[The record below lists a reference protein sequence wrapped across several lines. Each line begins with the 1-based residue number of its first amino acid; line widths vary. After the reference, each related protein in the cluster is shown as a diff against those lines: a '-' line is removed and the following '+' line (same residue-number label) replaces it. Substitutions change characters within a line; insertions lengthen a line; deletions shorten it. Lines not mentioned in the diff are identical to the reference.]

1 MESGLWQLP
10 LGISPP
16 NSPFPAARA
25 PTNLRAMKR
34 VLSWLIL
41 SLLVLGL
48 YNPSSVEAADTKP
61 PGIAAAE
68 TLSQV
73 TGIAISPLMG
83 VGTVGAYR
91 YFQTPAPQRAN
102 LSWYAQ
108 PWFWGPALLI
118 VGLCF
123 LKDALGPAVPT
134 ALKKPFDIVEVFE
147 NKLSGLVAT
156 GAIVPMAL
164 DMFRTFAPE
173 TQAGLES
180 AGFAALDLSRLWGAL
195 MVPFA
200 LLVYGIV
207 FIVSHTINILI
218 LISPFASV
226 DAALKAFRLFLLSTV
241 AGTSF
246 LSPKLG
252 ALWAALIILCCVPLA
267 GWALRL
273 AIFGHVFAWDL
284 LTFARTRT
292 RVGSK
297 PSVAFLARKVA
308 GVPRRTYGT
317 VRRDEAGNLT
327 FTYRRWMVLP
337 PRTITLPQ
345 GSHAIG
351 RGVLHPE
358 LLITEGESSEDI
370 LDFPPRYNTHEDA
383 LAAALNL
390 REVRPVGLR
399 AAIHWLKSL
408 LGFGPALP
416 EPTTSPA

>member
-1 MESGLWQLP
+1 
-10 LGISPP
+10 
-16 NSPFPAARA
+16 
-25 PTNLRAMKR
+25 MKR

-48 YNPSSVEAADTKP
+48 YTPPRVEAADTKP

-73 TGIAISPLMG
+73 TGIAISPLLG
-83 VGTVGAYR
+83 VGAVGAYR
-91 YFQTPAPQRAN
+91 YIQTPAPQRAK

-134 ALKKPFDIVEVFE
+134 ALKKPFDVIEVFE

-164 DMFRTFAPE
+164 DMFKTFAPE
-173 TQAGLES
+173 SQAGLAG
-180 AGFAALDLSRLWGAL
+180 AGFAALDLSSLWGAL

-200 LLVYGIV
+200 L
-207 FIVSHTINILI
+207 

-252 ALWAALIILCCVPLA
+252 AVWSILIILCCIPLS

-273 AIFGHVFAWDL
+273 AIFGHTFAWDL

-292 RVGSK
+292 QVDK
-297 PSVAFLARKVA
+297 APWAFLARKVA
-308 GVPRRTYGT
+308 GVPRRTLGRIT
-317 VRRDEAGNLT
+317 RNDAGNLA
-327 FTYRRWMVLP
+327 FTYRRWLVMP
-337 PRTITLPQ
+337 ARTITLPANR
-345 GSHAIG
+345 HAVG
-351 RGVLHPE
+351 RGFLHPE
-358 LLITEGESSEDI
+358 LLEVTAEGTDDI
-370 LDFPPRYNTHEDA
+370 LDFPPRYNTHESN
-383 LAAALNL
+383 LASGLGLA
-390 REVRPVGLR
+390 EVHDVGLR
-399 AAIHWLKSL
+399 AAISWLKEL
-408 LGFGPALP
+408 LGFGTAAPQSAR
-416 EPTTSPA
+416 A

>member
-1 MESGLWQLP
+1 
-10 LGISPP
+10 
-16 NSPFPAARA
+16 
-25 PTNLRAMKR
+25 MKR

-48 YNPSSVEAADTKP
+48 YAPPKVEAADTKP

-73 TGIAISPLMG
+73 TGIAISPLLG
-83 VGTVGAYR
+83 VGAVGAYR
-91 YFQTPAPQRAN
+91 YIQTPPPQRAK

-134 ALKKPFDIVEVFE
+134 ALKKPFDVIEVFE

-164 DMFRTFAPE
+164 DMFKTFAPE
-173 TQAGLES
+173 SQAGLAG
-180 AGFAALDLSRLWGAL
+180 AGFAALDLSSLWGAL

-207 FIVSHTINILI
+207 FIVSHAINILI

-252 ALWAALIILCCVPLA
+252 AFWSILIILCCVPLA

-273 AIFGHVFAWDL
+273 AIFGHTFAWDL

-292 RVGSK
+292 QVDK
-297 PSVAFLARKVA
+297 APWAFLARKVS
-308 GVPRRTYGT
+308 GVPRRTLGRIT
-317 VRRDEAGNLT
+317 RDDAGNLT
-327 FTYRRWMVLP
+327 FTYRRWLVMP
-337 PRTITLPQ
+337 ARTISLPANR
-345 GSHAIG
+345 HAVG
-351 RGVLHPE
+351 RGFLHPE
-358 LLITEGESSEDI
+358 LLEVTAEGTDDI
-370 LDFPPRYNTHEDA
+370 LDFPPRYNTHESS
-383 LAAALNL
+383 LASGLGL
-390 REVRPVGLR
+390 TEVHDVGLR
-399 AAIHWLKSL
+399 AAISWLKEL
-408 LGFGPALP
+408 LGLGSATPQPAR
-416 EPTTSPA
+416 A